1 MNASIYDL
9 EQREEQIRLIA
20 KESKSLRYEMARDE
34 NAKVCE
40 SVRESYGIDIT
51 DQSRFNFKS
60 PKFSM
65 RGMREAT
72 YRVASKFRETNP
84 EAAFSAVLRAGV
96 NNFANTWYQLTKTV
110 YDQIVATTPSTHA
123 VEPYAPIARGGIP
136 KRVPRGTPFREVSIQ
151 APADIQIIN
160 EKFGAISSAP
170 QELIDDDQ
178 TSQIVDRMMDIGPNM
193 ALLEEAWVMGK
204 FISPSG
210 GTLYKGEIIPASY
223 TKPSIETSS
232 TWPWST
238 AMLGGG
244 QNRLT
249 TYIVFNQNSVQAAD
263 YILSIQQDQ
272 NGNFMAVDPD
282 TILAGPGL
290 KFLTAKLMNDAWYPS
305 TVPMLAGGGQ
315 AGSTTIGGVGAT
327 STATNI
333 GINVTENGMK
343 GMYRPVISRFLPP
356 QAWALGMAHKG
367 MTMQMRQGL
376 SVVQEMP
383 LSGSSFSSDLIQWR
397 SRARWAVEVIDM
409 RFWCLGNDGSAT

>member
-1 MNASIYDL
+1 MNASMEEL
-9 EQREEQIRLIA
+9 EQREEQVRLVA
-20 KESKSLRYEMARDE
+20 KESKDLRHEMAQME
-34 NAKVCE
+34 NEKICG
-40 SVRESYGIDIT
+40 SVRESYGVDIT
-51 DQSRFNFKS
+51 DKARFNFKS
-60 PKFSM
+60 PRFSI
-65 RGMREAT
+65 RGMRESC
-72 YRVASKFRETNP
+72 YRVAGKFRETNP

-96 NNFANTWYQLTKTV
+96 NNFANQWYMLTKTV

-123 VEPYAPIARGGIP
+123 VEPYAPIARGSIP
-136 KRVPRGTPFREVSIQ
+136 TRVPRGTPFREVKIQ

-160 EKFGAISSAP
+160 EKFGALSSAP

-178 TSQIVDRMMDIGPNM
+178 TAQIVDRMMDIGPNM
-193 ALLEEAWVMGK
+193 VLLEEAWVMGK

-223 TKPSIETSS
+223 TKPSIETSA

-238 AMLGGG
+238 ALLGGG

-282 TILAGPGL
+282 TLLAGPGL

-315 AGSTTIGGVGAT
+315 AGSSSIGGVGVT

-333 GINVTENGMK
+333 GVNVTENGMK

-356 QAWALGMAHKG
+356 QAWALGMAHRG

-376 SVVQEMP
+376 SVVQQMP
-383 LSGSSFSSDLIQWR
+383 LSGSSFTNDEIVWR

>member
-1 MNASIYDL
+1 MNASIEEL

-20 KESKSLRYEMARDE
+20 KESKNLRLEMSQDE
-34 NAKVCE
+34 NAKICE
-40 SVRESYGIDIT
+40 GIRESYGIDIT
-51 DQSRFNFKS
+51 DKARFNFKS
-60 PKFSM
+60 PKFSI

-96 NNFANTWYQLTKTV
+96 NNFANQWYTLTKTV
-110 YDQIVATTPSTHA
+110 YEQIVAVTPSSHA
-123 VEPYAPIARGGIP
+123 VEPYAPIARGSIP
-136 KRVPRGTPFREVSIQ
+136 TRVPRGTPFREVKIQ

-160 EKFGAISSAP
+160 EKFGALSSAP

-178 TSQIVDRMMDIGPNM
+178 TAQIVDRMMDIGPNM

-232 TWPWST
+232 SWPWST
-238 AMLGGG
+238 ALLGGG

-249 TYIVFNQNSVQAAD
+249 TYIVFNQNSVQGAD
-263 YILSIQQDQ
+263 YILSVQQDQ

-290 KFLTAKLMNDAWYPS
+290 KFLTAKLMNDSWYPS
-305 TVPMLAGGGQ
+305 TVPMLGGGGQ
-315 AGSTTIGGVGAT
+315 AGSTVIGGVGPT
-327 STATNI
+327 STATAI
-333 GINVTENGMK
+333 GVNVTENGMK

-356 QAWALGMAHKG
+356 QAWALGMAHRG
-367 MTMQMRQGL
+367 MTFQMRQGL
-376 SVVQEMP
+376 SVVQQMP
-383 LSGSSFSSDLIQWR
+383 LSGSSFSNDEIVWR
-397 SRARWAVEVIDM
+397 SKARWAVEVIDM